1 MNIRALSVLV
11 LLLFSALPISAQAHQ
26 HKSPAHKEANV
37 ETITVK
43 ASELSDSAGLQY
55 VGGIV
60 EKATIA
66 TYLERLKTME
76 TDSFETLRAGQ
87 ASRDHGKFHVTFIN
101 PFEIKEVSE
110 QQVHQLLASETV
122 FDFQVKGLGRVIK
135 GNGKAYFIVLSSAEA
150 DAMRKH
156 LGLSPKDFHITLGFS
171 PSDIYG
177 VRKDESTLV
186 D

>member
-1 MNIRALSVLV
+1 MNSRILSVLV
-11 LLLFSALPISAQAHQ
+11 ILLFSVLHMSAQAHQ
-26 HKSPAHKEANV
+26 HQLPKRKEVNV

-60 EKATIA
+60 EKVTIEK
-66 TYLERLKTME
+66 YLAHLKMIE
-76 TDSFETLRAGQ
+76 ADSFDTLRAGQ

-101 PFEIKEVSE
+101 PFEIKEVSA
-110 QQVHQLLASETV
+110 QQVNQLLNNEEA

-135 GNGKAYFIVLSSAEA
+135 DNGKAYFIVLSSAKA
-150 DAMRKH
+150 DAMRKS

-171 PSDIYG
+171 PTDIYG
-177 VRKDESTLV
+177 VPKDESTLV
-186 D
+186 F